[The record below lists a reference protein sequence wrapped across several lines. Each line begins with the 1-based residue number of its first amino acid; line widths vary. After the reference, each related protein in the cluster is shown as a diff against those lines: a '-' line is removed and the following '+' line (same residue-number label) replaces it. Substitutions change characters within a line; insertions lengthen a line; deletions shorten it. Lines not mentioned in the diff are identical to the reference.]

1 MRARARAA
9 CTHRSR
15 RWHRSCACSSS
26 TRPSPICVMSWST
39 GRNGPRCRC
48 ADSSPS
54 WAERRERMQPKIR
67 RRHDMPFGA
76 QFTAAGEVRF
86 RLWAPAA
93 RQVDVILYHTGGRQ
107 LLAMHSLP
115 GGWFA
120 LETAAAR
127 AGSLY
132 RFRLDGVREVADP
145 ASRCNPQGV
154 HGPSEVIEPCAFAWD
169 DEGWRAPACPPGVL
183 SELDG
188 GPFPPGGPFP
198 AGGARLE
205 HLTHLG

>member
-1 MRARARAA
+1 MGRRAA
-9 CTHRSR
+9 AQTR
-15 RWHRSCACSSS
+15 R
-26 TRPSPICVMSWST
+26 
-39 GRNGPRCRC
+39 PR
-48 ADSSPS
+48 ALTD
-54 WAERRERMQPKIR
+54 RELMQRQIR
-67 RRHDMPFGA
+67 RQHDMPFGA
-76 QFTAAGEVRF
+76 QFTAAGKVRF
-86 RLWAPAA
+86 RLWAPAD
-93 RQVDVILYHTGGRQ
+93 RQVEVILYHTGGRQ

-154 HGPSEVIEPCAFAWD
+154 HRPSEVIEPCAFAWD